1 MIRELIMTMQTI
13 AVKSFGSTKTT
24 SKVLLICWMSIL
36 FEGYDVGVMGA
47 VLPTLAEYK
56 QWNLSPLELGALSSY
71 ALVGMFFGAFII
83 GTLSELYGRRRM
95 LLACV
100 TLFSLTM
107 LGAAFAPTPWV
118 FGVMRFIGGI
128 GLGGV
133 IPVAAA
139 LTIEYSPSE
148 KRSFNY
154 GIMYSGYSLG
164 ILSAALVAMWLLE
177 QFGWRSVIA
186 FGALPLLLIWPMA
199 RILPESLEYL
209 THKGLHSEAKALAKK
224 LDIDYQSTSEH
235 VQHKPQRIKEIVA
248 VVFAWRHLRATV
260 CFWIALFCGMLL
272 VYGLNTW
279 LPSIMRKEGYNLGS
293 SLTFLIVFSLA
304 SALGGLFLGKIAD
317 RYGVRNSVAFFFLLG
332 AIGVG
337 CLIFKQNIYMNY
349 VLVAFAGVGS
359 ISAALILTGYIA
371 NYYPSNARA
380 SATGWALSFSRIGA
394 MTGPMFG
401 AYIASLGIATSWNF
415 IAFAVVA
422 VIAATA
428 VILLPKKRTE

>member
-1 MIRELIMTMQTI
+1 MTMQTI

-56 QWNLSPLELGALSSY
+56 QWSLSPLELGALSSY
-71 ALVGMFFGAFII
+71 ALIGMFFGAFII

-100 TLFSLTM
+100 TLFSITM

-186 FGALPLLLIWPMA
+186 FGALPLLLVWPMA

-209 THKGLHSEAKALAKK
+209 THKGLHSEAKTLAKK
-224 LDIDYQSTSEH
+224 LDIDYQSISEH
-235 VQHKPQRIKEIVA
+235 VQHKPQSIKEIVA
-248 VVFAWRHLRATV
+248 VVFAWCHLRATV

-337 CLIFKQNIYMNY
+337 CLVFKQNIYMNY

-428 VILLPKKRTE
+428 VILLPKKRAK

>member
-1 MIRELIMTMQTI
+1 MTTPTI
-13 AVKSFGSTKTT
+13 AIKSFRSTKTT

-56 QWNLSPLELGALSSY
+56 QWDLSPLELGALSSY

-107 LGAAFAPTPWV
+107 LGAAFSPTPWV
-118 FGVMRFIGGI
+118 FGLMRFIGGV

-139 LTIEYSPSE
+139 LTIEYSPAE

-186 FGALPLLLIWPMA
+186 FGSIPLLLIWPMA

-209 THKGLHSEAKALAKK
+209 SHKGLHSQANKLADK
-224 LDIDYQSTSEH
+224 LDIHYQPSIEQQQKS
-235 VQHKPQRIKEIVA
+235 QSIKEIIA
-248 VVFAWRHLRATV
+248 VVFAKKHLRATT

-304 SALGGLFLGKIAD
+304 SAIGGLFLGKIAD
-317 RYGVRNSVAFFFLLG
+317 KYGVRNSVAFFFLLG

-349 VLVAFAGVGS
+349 ILVAFAGIGS

-428 VILLPKKRTE
+428 VILLPTQRH

>member
-1 MIRELIMTMQTI
+1 
-13 AVKSFGSTKTT
+13 
-24 SKVLLICWMSIL
+24 MSIL

-47 VLPTLAEYK
+47 VLPTLAEYR
-56 QWNLSPLELGALSSY
+56 QWDLSPLELGALSSY

-83 GTLSELYGRRRM
+83 GTLSELYGRRLM
-95 LLACV
+95 LLLCV

-107 LGAAFAPTPWV
+107 LGAALAPTPWI
-118 FGVMRFIGGI
+118 FGIMRFIGGI

-139 LTIEYSPSE
+139 LTIEYSPPE

-164 ILSAALVAMWLLE
+164 ILSAALVAIWLLE
-177 QFGWRSVIA
+177 QFGWRSIIA
-186 FGALPLLLIWPMA
+186 FGALPLFLIWPMA

-209 THKGLHSEAKALAKK
+209 SNKGLHSQAKQLAQK
-224 LDIDYQSTSEH
+224 LDMNYQAPTKQE
-235 VQHKPQRIKEIVA
+235 QPKQRLKDIVS
-248 VVFAWRHLRATV
+248 VVFAWQHLRATS
-260 CFWIALFCGMLL
+260 CFWVALFCGMLL

-317 RYGVRNSVAFFFLLG
+317 KYGVRGSVSFFFLLG

-337 CLIFKQNIYMNY
+337 TLISKQNIFVNY
-349 VLVAFAGVGS
+349 LLVAFAGVGS

-371 NYYPSNARA
+371 NYYPANVRA

-394 MTGPMFG
+394 MSGPMFG
-401 AYIASLGIATSWNF
+401 AYIASLGIASSWNF
-415 IAFAVVA
+415 IAFSIVA
-422 VIAATA
+422 IIAALA
-428 VILLPKKRTE
+428 VFLLPKKT

>member
-1 MIRELIMTMQTI
+1 MTIQSP
-13 AVKSFGSTKTT
+13 AVTTFGTPKTT
-24 SKVLLICWMSIL
+24 MKVLLVCWMSIL

-56 QWNLSPLELGALSSY
+56 QWSLTPLELGALSSY

-95 LLACV
+95 LLICV
-100 TLFSLTM
+100 CLFSLTM
-107 LGAAFAPTPWV
+107 LGAALAPTPWF
-118 FGVMRFIGGI
+118 FGIMRFIGGI
-128 GLGGV
+128 RLGGV

-139 LTIEYSPSE
+139 LTIEYSPAE

-164 ILSAALVAMWLLE
+164 ILSAALVAIWLLE
-177 QFGWRSVIA
+177 HFGWRSVIA

-209 THKGLHSEAKALAKK
+209 SHKGMHTQAQALADK
-224 LDIDYQSTSEH
+224 LDIQYQAP
-235 VQHKPQRIKEIVA
+235 VQQHPQKQSIKDIVA
-248 VVFAWRHLRATV
+248 VVFAWRYLRATT
-260 CFWIALFCGMLL
+260 CFWVALFCGMLL

-317 RYGVRNSVAFFFLLG
+317 RYGVRGSVSFFFLLG

-337 CLIFKQNIYMNY
+337 ALIFKQNIYVNY
-349 VLVAFAGVGS
+349 LLVAFAGVGS

-371 NYYPSNARA
+371 NYYPANVRA

-394 MTGPMFG
+394 MSGPMFG
-401 AYIASLGIATSWNF
+401 AYIASLGIASSWNF
-415 IAFAVVA
+415 IAFAIVAVVA
-422 VIAATA
+422 SLA
-428 VILLPKKRTE
+428 VMLLPKRVQ

>member
-100 TLFSLTM
+100 TLFSITM

-224 LDIDYQSTSEH
+224 LDIDYQPTSEH

-260 CFWIALFCGMLL
+260 CFWVALFCGMLL

-317 RYGVRNSVAFFFLLG
+317 RYGVRNSVALFFLLG

-337 CLIFKQNIYMNY
+337 CLVFKQNIYMNY

-428 VILLPKKRTE
+428 VILLPKKRAE

>member
-1 MIRELIMTMQTI
+1 MTTQPI
-13 AVKSFGSTKTT
+13 AVKSFRSTKTT

-56 QWNLSPLELGALSSY
+56 QWDLSPLELGALSSY

-100 TLFSLTM
+100 SLFSLTM
-107 LGAAFAPTPWV
+107 LGAAFAPTPWI
-118 FGVMRFIGGI
+118 FGLMRFIGGI

-139 LTIEYSPSE
+139 LTIEYSPAE

-164 ILSAALVAMWLLE
+164 ILSAALVAIWLLE

-186 FGALPLLLIWPMA
+186 FGAIPLLLIWPMA

-209 THKGLHSEAKALAKK
+209 SHKGLHSQANKLADK
-224 LDIDYQSTSEH
+224 LDIHYQPSIEQQQKS
-235 VQHKPQRIKEIVA
+235 QSIKEIIA
-248 VVFAWRHLRATV
+248 VVFAKKHLRATA

-304 SALGGLFLGKIAD
+304 SAIGGLFLGKIAD

-349 VLVAFAGVGS
+349 ILVAFAGIGS

-428 VILLPKKRTE
+428 VIMLPANRH

>member
-1 MIRELIMTMQTI
+1 MTMQTI

-107 LGAAFAPTPWV
+107 LGAAFAPTPWL
-118 FGVMRFIGGI
+118 FGLMRFIGGI

-139 LTIEYSPSE
+139 LTIEYSPTE

-177 QFGWRSVIA
+177 HFGWRSVIA

-209 THKGLHSEAKALAKK
+209 THKGLHSEAQTLAKK
-224 LDIDYQSTSEH
+224 LDIDYQSSSES
-235 VQHKPQRIKEIVA
+235 VQHKSQSFKEIVA
-248 VVFAWRHLRATV
+248 VVFAWRHLRATA
-260 CFWIALFCGMLL
+260 CFWVALFCGMLL

-304 SALGGLFLGKIAD
+304 SALGGLSLGKIAD
-317 RYGVRNSVAFFFLLG
+317 KYGVRNSVAFFFLLG

-415 IAFAVVA
+415 IAFAIVA

-428 VILLPKKRTE
+428 VILLPKQRAL

>member
-1 MIRELIMTMQTI
+1 MTMQTI

-36 FEGYDVGVMGA
+36 FEGYDVGVMGV

-107 LGAAFAPTPWV
+107 LGAAFAPTPWL
-118 FGVMRFIGGI
+118 FGLMRFIGGI

-139 LTIEYSPSE
+139 LTIEYSPTE

-177 QFGWRSVIA
+177 HFGWRSVIA

-209 THKGLHSEAKALAKK
+209 THKGLHSEAQTLAKK
-224 LDIDYQSTSEH
+224 LDIDYQSSSES
-235 VQHKPQRIKEIVA
+235 VQHKSQSIKEIVA
-248 VVFAWRHLRATV
+248 VVFAWRHLRATA
-260 CFWIALFCGMLL
+260 CFWVALFCGMLL

-279 LPSIMRKEGYNLGS
+279 LPSIMRKEGYDLGS

-317 RYGVRNSVAFFFLLG
+317 KYGVRNSVAFFFLLG

-401 AYIASLGIATSWNF
+401 AYIASLGIASSWNF
-415 IAFAVVA
+415 IAFAIVA

-428 VILLPKKRTE
+428 VILLPKQRAL

>member
-1 MIRELIMTMQTI
+1 MTTPTI
-13 AVKSFGSTKTT
+13 AIKSFRSTKTT

-56 QWNLSPLELGALSSY
+56 QWDLSPLELGALSSY

-107 LGAAFAPTPWV
+107 LGAAFSPTPWV
-118 FGVMRFIGGI
+118 FGLMRFIGGV

-139 LTIEYSPSE
+139 LTIEYSPAE

-186 FGALPLLLIWPMA
+186 FGAIPLLLIWPMA

-209 THKGLHSEAKALAKK
+209 SHKGLHSQANKLADK
-224 LDIDYQSTSEH
+224 LDIHYQPSIEQQQKS
-235 VQHKPQRIKEIVA
+235 QSIKEIIA
-248 VVFAWRHLRATV
+248 VVFAKKHLRATT

-304 SALGGLFLGKIAD
+304 SAIGGLFLGKIAD
-317 RYGVRNSVAFFFLLG
+317 KYGVRNSVAFFFLLG

-349 VLVAFAGVGS
+349 ILVAFAGIGS

-428 VILLPKKRTE
+428 VILLPTQRH

>member
-1 MIRELIMTMQTI
+1 MTMQTI

-422 VIAATA
+422 IIAATA

>member
-1 MIRELIMTMQTI
+1 MTIQTI
-13 AVKSFGSTKTT
+13 AVKSFRSTKTT

-56 QWNLSPLELGALSSY
+56 QWSLSPLELGVLSSY

-100 TLFSLTM
+100 ALFSLTM
-107 LGAAFAPTPWV
+107 IGAALAPTPWV
-118 FGVMRFIGGI
+118 FGLMRFIGGI

-139 LTIEYSPSE
+139 LTIEYSPAE

-209 THKGLHSEAKALAKK
+209 SHKGLYTQAEQLAHK
-224 LDIDYQSTSEH
+224 LDINYQPSPEQQQQKSQS
-235 VQHKPQRIKEIVA
+235 VKEIVT
-248 VVFAWRHLRATV
+248 VVFAKKHLRATA

-337 CLIFKQNIYMNY
+337 CLAFKQNIYMNY
-349 VLVAFAGVGS
+349 VLVAFAGIGS

-394 MTGPMFG
+394 MTGPIFG

-428 VILLPKKRTE
+428 VILLPKKRQ

>member
-1 MIRELIMTMQTI
+1 MTTETVAI
-13 AVKSFGSTKTT
+13 KSFGTTKTT
-24 SKVLLICWMSIL
+24 SKVLFICWMSIL

-56 QWNLSPLELGALSSY
+56 QWNLTPLELGALSSY

-107 LGAAFAPTPWV
+107 LAAALAPTPWM
-118 FGVMRFIGGI
+118 FGLMRFIGGI

-139 LTIEYSPSE
+139 LTIEYSPAE

-177 QFGWRSVIA
+177 QFGWRSVIG

-199 RILPESLEYL
+199 RILPESLEFL
-209 THKGLHSEAKALAKK
+209 THKGRHTEAQSLAQK
-224 LDIDYQSTSEH
+224 LDVEYQAPPA
-235 VQHKPQRIKEIVA
+235 QQKQQPQRLKEIVS
-248 VVFAWRHLRATV
+248 VVFAWTHLRATA

-293 SLTFLIVFSLA
+293 SLTFLVVFSLA

-317 RYGVRNSVAFFFLLG
+317 KRGVRGSVAFFFLLG
-332 AIGVG
+332 AIGIG
-337 CLIFKQNIYMNY
+337 CMVFKQNIYINY
-349 VLVAFAGVGS
+349 LLVAFAGVGS

-371 NYYPSNARA
+371 NYYPSKARA

-415 IAFAVVA
+415 IAFSVVA

-428 VILLPKKRTE
+428 VILLPRKRP

>member
-1 MIRELIMTMQTI
+1 MTMQTI

-107 LGAAFAPTPWV
+107 LGAAFAPTPWL
-118 FGVMRFIGGI
+118 FGLMRFIGGI

-139 LTIEYSPSE
+139 LTIEYSPTE

-177 QFGWRSVIA
+177 HFGWRSVIA

-209 THKGLHSEAKALAKK
+209 THKGLHSEAQTLAKK
-224 LDIDYQSTSEH
+224 LDIDYQSSSES
-235 VQHKPQRIKEIVA
+235 VQHKSQSIKEIVA
-248 VVFAWRHLRATV
+248 VVFAWRHLRATA
-260 CFWIALFCGMLL
+260 CFWVALFCGMLL

-317 RYGVRNSVAFFFLLG
+317 KYGVRNSVAFFFLLG

-401 AYIASLGIATSWNF
+401 AYIASLGIASSWNF
-415 IAFAVVA
+415 IAFAIVA

-428 VILLPKKRTE
+428 VILLPKQRAL

>member
-1 MIRELIMTMQTI
+1 MTIQTI
-13 AVKSFGSTKTT
+13 AVKSFRSTKTT

-56 QWNLSPLELGALSSY
+56 QWSLSPLELGVLSSY

-100 TLFSLTM
+100 ALFSLTM
-107 LGAAFAPTPWV
+107 IGAALAPTPWV
-118 FGVMRFIGGI
+118 FGLMRFIGGI

-139 LTIEYSPSE
+139 LTIEYSPAE

-209 THKGLHSEAKALAKK
+209 SHKGLHTQAEQLAHK
-224 LDIDYQSTSEH
+224 LEINYQASPEQQQQKSQS
-235 VQHKPQRIKEIVA
+235 VKEIIA
-248 VVFAWRHLRATV
+248 VVFAKKHLRATA

-337 CLIFKQNIYMNY
+337 CLAFKQNIYMNY

-394 MTGPMFG
+394 MTGPIFG

-415 IAFAVVA
+415 IAFSVVA

-428 VILLPKKRTE
+428 VILLPKKRQ

>member
-1 MIRELIMTMQTI
+1 MTMQTI

-100 TLFSLTM
+100 TLFSITM

-224 LDIDYQSTSEH
+224 LDIDYQPTSEH

-260 CFWIALFCGMLL
+260 CFWVALFCGMLL

-317 RYGVRNSVAFFFLLG
+317 RYGVRNSVALFFLLG

-337 CLIFKQNIYMNY
+337 CLVFKQNIYMNY

-428 VILLPKKRTE
+428 VILLPKKRAK

>member
-1 MIRELIMTMQTI
+1 MTTQPI
-13 AVKSFGSTKTT
+13 AVKSFRSTKTT

-56 QWNLSPLELGALSSY
+56 QWDLSPLELGALSSY
-71 ALVGMFFGAFII
+71 ALVGMFFGTFII

-100 TLFSLTM
+100 SLFSLTM
-107 LGAAFAPTPWV
+107 LGAAFAPTPWI
-118 FGVMRFIGGI
+118 FGLMRFIGGI

-139 LTIEYSPSE
+139 LTIEYSPAE

-186 FGALPLLLIWPMA
+186 FGAIPLLLIWPMA

-209 THKGLHSEAKALAKK
+209 SHKGLHSQANKLADK
-224 LDIDYQSTSEH
+224 LDIHYQPSIEQQQKS
-235 VQHKPQRIKEIVA
+235 QSIKEIIA
-248 VVFAWRHLRATV
+248 VVFAKKHLRATA

-304 SALGGLFLGKIAD
+304 SAIGGLFLGKIAD
-317 RYGVRNSVAFFFLLG
+317 KYGVRNSVAFFFLLG

-349 VLVAFAGVGS
+349 ILVAFAGIGS

-428 VILLPKKRTE
+428 VIMLPANRH

>member
-1 MIRELIMTMQTI
+1 MTIQSPAITT
-13 AVKSFGSTKTT
+13 FGTKRTT
-24 SKVLLICWMSIL
+24 MKVLLVCWMSIL

-56 QWNLSPLELGALSSY
+56 QWSLTPLELGALSSY

-95 LLACV
+95 LLICV

-107 LGAAFAPTPWV
+107 LGAALAPTPWV
-118 FGVMRFIGGI
+118 FGIMRFIGGI

-139 LTIEYSPSE
+139 LTIEYSPAE

-164 ILSAALVAMWLLE
+164 ILSAALVAIWLLE
-177 QFGWRSVIA
+177 HFGWRSVIA

-209 THKGLHSEAKALAKK
+209 SNKGMHTQAQELADK
-224 LDIDYQSTSEH
+224 LDINYQAP
-235 VQHKPQRIKEIVA
+235 VQQHQQKQSIKDIIA
-248 VVFAWRHLRATV
+248 VVFAWRYLRATT

-317 RYGVRNSVAFFFLLG
+317 KYGVRGSVSFFFLLG

-337 CLIFKQNIYMNY
+337 ALVFKQNIYVNY
-349 VLVAFAGVGS
+349 LLVAFAGVGS

-371 NYYPSNARA
+371 NYYPANVRA

-394 MTGPMFG
+394 MSGPMFG
-401 AYIASLGIATSWNF
+401 AYIASLGIASSWNF
-415 IAFAVVA
+415 IAFAIVA
-422 VIAATA
+422 VIASLA
-428 VILLPKKRTE
+428 VMLLPKRVQ